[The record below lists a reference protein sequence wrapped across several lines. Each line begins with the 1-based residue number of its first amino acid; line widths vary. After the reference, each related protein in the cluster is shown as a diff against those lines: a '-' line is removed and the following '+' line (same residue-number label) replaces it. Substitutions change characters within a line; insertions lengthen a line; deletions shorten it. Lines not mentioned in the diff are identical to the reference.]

1 MTVTQKQQG
10 PALGAPSP
18 GTGIRRPAFSSSHLV
33 NVVTLT
39 ISSRQAAPRRASFA
53 RFFADFLRTHAQKNW
68 GQWGQMAKTLV
79 SHCHHLIKL
88 SPKRLGTNRF
98 SLGTLGTVS
107 SKGVRGRST
116 VRRVGAWWSIF
127 AAASWV
133 FWIEGSMR

>member
-1 MTVTQKQQG
+1 VTVTQKQQG

-79 SHCHHLIKL
+79 SHCHH
-88 SPKRLGTNRF
+88 
-98 SLGTLGTVS
+98 
-107 SKGVRGRST
+107 
-116 VRRVGAWWSIF
+116 
-127 AAASWV
+127 
-133 FWIEGSMR
+133 